1 MDSKGVALIAAERTR
16 HVEVEG
22 FHKHHDAAY
31 IDNELTKAAV
41 CYASVP
47 VVRAEE
53 GEAVDLN
60 EVPEGLWPWEAQ
72 WWKPGT
78 DLQCLVKAGALIAA
92 EIDRRLEAD
101 ESAVAAST

>member
-47 VVRAEE
+47 VVRAE
-53 GEAVDLN
+53 GKLIHLGRQIATSEARLVGPDGKLY
-60 EVPEGLWPWEAQ
+60 AH
-72 WWKPGT
+72 GT
-78 DLQCLVKAGALIAA
+78 TTCFVFDQ
-92 EIDRRLEAD
+92 
-101 ESAVAAST
+101 TP